1 VGDGSGLRWATGDD
15 DQDHAEPWP
24 VVSSTEEG
32 DERTRVREQ
41 GSGPPACARSKVLD
55 EHVDQLR
62 HGHRSPIITNRP
74 PGPHHWPMAPVDIAE
89 PLIEPTSVDVGQPD
103 TQGKLLVTQPTGGVL
118 TRMDQGRAD
127 AAPLQRSHDLQ
138 VMELGDAGKVPADR
152 RHVGWLTQQIHIT
165 HGTVTQPGDEQH
177 ATLLALASQAVSE
190 EGALAKG
197 FHQCGKLAISG
208 RPDLHLRTH
217 RAQPNHLIALF
228 HLLSP
233 RGKPRAATAMPGT
246 ATTARVS
253 VKDR

>member
-1 VGDGSGLRWATGDD
+1 MGDGDH
-15 DQDHAEPWP
+15 DQDNAEPEP
-24 VVSSTEEG
+24 VASSTEQG
-32 DERTRVREQ
+32 DDRTRVREQ
-41 GSGPPACARSKVLD
+41 GSGPPASALSKVLD

-89 PLIEPTSVDVGQPD
+89 PLIEPPSVDVGQSD
-103 TQGKLLVTQPTGGVL
+103 TQGKLFVTQPAGGVL

-138 VMELGDAGKVPADR
+138 VMELGDAGKVPADFG
-152 RHVGWLTQQIHIT
+152 HVGWLTQQIHIT

-177 ATLLALASQAVSE
+177 ATLLVLASQAVSE
-190 EGALAKG
+190 EGALPKG
-197 FHQCGKLAISG
+197 LHQRGKLGISG

-217 RAQPNHLIALF
+217 RAQPNQLVALV

-233 RGKPRAATAMPGT
+233 RGKPRAATTMLGT

-253 VKDR
+253 VMHR